1 MRKYDINVCKCGV
14 IHAIPNEKI
23 EKALKKQKPLLTICG
38 NCGVASLR
46 GGDEDVDFDG
56 NPCYMMY
63 RRDFTYNDS
72 ESINKD
78 NIDQY
83 SEKKNILYIPIIK
96 GRKTEYKKLD
106 FTDYKKYGEGDKIT
120 EDILK
125 PIKSEIINPIC
136 NIFQKLN
143 SEETKAIYE
152 SYYPELESIYDGL
165 ENWKKVYDKAA
176 KSDFDFG
183 NKEGARRKE
192 AVLLSIMFG
201 ILTVFGLV
209 MVGLYDVKK
218 TVVEEHESSITV
230 DDILYNEKDKKV
242 YINKIDDKT
251 EVIDSEKFFE
261 NVAIVYDKES
271 AKVVKKSY
279 KLWFIT
285 SDEYYVSIT
294 KDMYKDI
301 VE

>member
-1 MRKYDINVCKCGV
+1 MDISLFKLFVKMT
-14 IHAIPNEKI
+14 
-23 EKALKKQKPLLTICG
+23 ALVLALGIL
-38 NCGVASLR
+38 V
-46 GGDEDVDFDG
+46 
-56 NPCYMMY
+56 
-63 RRDFTYNDS
+63 
-72 ESINKD
+72 
-78 NIDQY
+78 
-83 SEKKNILYIPIIK
+83 ILYLK
-96 GRKTEYKKLD
+96 SRNA
-106 FTDYKKYGEGDKIT
+106 
-120 EDILK
+120 DIW
-125 PIKSEIINPIC
+125 PTTI
-136 NIFQKLN
+136 
-143 SEETKAIYE
+143 
-152 SYYPELESIYDGL
+152 
-165 ENWKKVYDKAA
+165 V
-176 KSDFDFG
+176 
-183 NKEGARRKE
+183 
-192 AVLLSIMFG
+192 LSIMFG

-261 NVAIVYDKES
+261 NVTIVYDKES

-301 VE
+301 VEW